1 MSLVTVAQRMD
12 FEAVELHAHLHSRDL
27 PAELISELTRENIIV
42 RHAKG
47 YKLFQRG
54 ASADMLMLIT
64 SGVVKV
70 YCSEGE
76 SRRFLVEL
84 AGPGD
89 IIGYADF
96 LDVKGR
102 RCQAFEAE
110 ALTNCSVALVVR
122 QRITKQLETLESSV
136 LVPMIERINRFW
148 TTLAYRYA
156 VLMSFTY
163 RERLELA
170 LIDVAQRFGV
180 KDARGTMLS
189 LELGHQEWAEMIGSS
204 RPMVSRLLAQMIEA
218 GMIVR
223 EGKLYILLKD
233 GGLDGAVSSVRDSV
247 ARTLPLAQ
255 RSLLT

>member
-1 MSLVTVAQRMD
+1 MSLLRIAQRMD
-12 FEAVELHAHLHSRDL
+12 FEAAELHAHLRNWDL
-27 PAELISELTRENIIV
+27 PPELIGEMTRENIIV

-54 ASADMLMLIT
+54 AAADMLMLIT

-70 YCSEGE
+70 YCGEGE

-122 QRITKQLETLESSV
+122 HRINKQLETLESSV
-136 LVPMIERINRFW
+136 LVPMIERVNRFW

-156 VLMSFTY
+156 VLMSLTY

-170 LIDVAQRFGV
+170 LVDVARRFGV

-189 LELGHQEWAEMIGSS
+189 LELGHQDWAEMIGSS
-204 RPMVSRLLAQMIEA
+204 RPMVSRLLAQMMEA
-218 GMIVR
+218 GMVAR
-223 EGKLYILLKD
+223 EGKLYVLLKD
-233 GGLDGAVSSVRDSV
+233 GGLDVVSPSFRDLV
-247 ARTLPLAQ
+247 PKMQPLA
-255 RSLLT
+255 RD

>member
-1 MSLVTVAQRMD
+1 MSLMRVAPRMD
-12 FEAVELHAHLHSRDL
+12 FEAVDLHTHFRNWDL
-27 PAELISELTRENIIV
+27 PSELISEMSRENIIV

-70 YCSEGE
+70 YCGEGE

-96 LDVKGR
+96 LDFKGR

-122 QRITKQLETLESSV
+122 HRITKQLETLESSV

-148 TTLAYRYA
+148 TTIAYRYA

-170 LIDVAQRFGV
+170 LVDVARRFGV

-204 RPMVSRLLAQMIEA
+204 RPMVSRILAQMIEA
-218 GMIVR
+218 GTISR
-223 EGKLYILLKD
+223 EGKLYVLLKD
-233 GGLDGAVSSVRDSV
+233 GGLDGAAPSFRDL
-247 ARTLPLAQ
+247 APNTQPLA
-255 RSLLT
+255 RDGL